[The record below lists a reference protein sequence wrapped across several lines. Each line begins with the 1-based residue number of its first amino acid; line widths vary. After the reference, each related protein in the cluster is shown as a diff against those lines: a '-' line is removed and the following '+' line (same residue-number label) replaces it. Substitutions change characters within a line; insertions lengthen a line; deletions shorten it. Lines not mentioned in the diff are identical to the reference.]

1 MKRRYLVTNTPA
13 WLLLIAAVAM
23 LGLTRCGDRLRA
35 ELPELPDNAVNF
47 IVASDLGRNG
57 YYDQKPVAR
66 IMAYTAEQAD
76 VEIIAAAGDVHHFEG
91 VAGVNDPLWM
101 TNYELIYDHP
111 ELMIN
116 WYAICGN
123 HEYRGNTQAVLDY
136 AQVSRR
142 WNAPA
147 RYYTRVL
154 TADDGVSCLLVFI
167 DTTPLMDKY
176 RDDTLT
182 YPDACR
188 QNATLQL
195 QWLDSVLTRSTEKWK
210 IVIGHHPVYAHTKKD
225 DSERADMQARLAPV
239 LEKNRVDVY
248 FCGHIHNF
256 QHIKMPSST
265 VNYVVN
271 SSGSLARPAEATEG
285 TQFCSGDPG
294 FTLCS
299 ANADTFRFFFIN
311 QKGKTIYE
319 YFISQ

>member
-1 MKRRYLVTNTPA
+1 MKHLRT
-13 WLLLIAAVAM
+13 LLYFVAVAAT
-23 LGLTRCGDRLRA
+23 LLFSQCADRA
-35 ELPELPDNAVNF
+35 CVALPEIPDSAVNF

-57 YYDQKPVAR
+57 YYDQKPIAK
-66 IMAYTAEQAD
+66 IMACTAEQAD
-76 VEIIAAAGDVHHFEG
+76 VELVAAAGDVHHFEG
-91 VAGVNDPLWM
+91 VASVSDPLWM

-147 RYYTRVL
+147 RYYTRVIA
-154 TADDGVSCLLVFI
+154 ADDGASCRLVFI

-176 RDDTLT
+176 RRDTLT

-188 QNATLQL
+188 QDAARQL
-195 QWLDSVLTRSTEKWK
+195 QWVDSVLSHSTETWK
-210 IVIGHHPVYAHTKKD
+210 IVIGHHPVYAETKKEE
-225 DSERADMQARLAPV
+225 SERADLQARLAPV

-256 QHIKMPSST
+256 QHIQPDSAT
-265 VNYVVN
+265 VHYVVN
-271 SSGSLARPAEATEG
+271 SAGSLARPVKATDG
-285 TQFCSGDPG
+285 TLFCSGDPG

-299 ANADTFRFFFIN
+299 ADTSAFRFFFIN
-311 QKGKTIYE
+311 QKGETIYR
-319 YFISQ
+319 YALQHRRFFH